1 MYMAP
6 IKIRLPIFILII
18 YFCSSTTST
27 KHCLLRTQ
35 DLFGKGGNELL
46 SNAIDKEDEDIFL
59 VDNPEDILSNWFMDV
74 SNKSLDLYPTLIKS
88 SIVEERPLNRLSFLK
103 ECSEDIFFTLNKEK
117 LSLKDLRGSYAIYPS
132 VGSICRKDLNI
143 HRIKG
148 YFENGLLQGLSEI
161 EYNSDPGDVFRS
173 YFFDGIPHG
182 FSQRFRCKLGNCEA
196 FSSKKKEFPEYL
208 DEIVQYSYGQKVGSG
223 WKFKIGGGALF
234 GKLDPRTG
242 NITDLN
248 AVYIYPDN
256 KTGLMGSFVNDRM
269 ISARPVKLIGFKK
282 ESCNLLLP
290 SVVPLFDY
298 DDGLAMTYEP
308 ANLTHIHSPLL
319 RDPFEDQYIDVGDS
333 KIGLG
338 RGIFAKKL
346 IKPGSIV
353 GFYQGVKASKLEAYK
368 NKELRK
374 SSYKV
379 DNDWA
384 HPNEI
389 LDIPQFYQ
397 SLKNYNATLCH
408 LINHSPYP
416 NTVFEEIDHPRFG
429 KIRSIRVIKPLRPYE
444 ELSIDYGYIQDYFR
458 VQDSYKSILE
468 LGKMFSETDNED
480 DYYKDLKKHINY
492 LKTKI
497 EEYEPYVDMLKSV
510 GGLIQSALK

>member
-1 MYMAP
+1 MGIL
-6 IKIRLPIFILII
+6 IKIKPFR
-18 YFCSSTTST
+18 
-27 KHCLLRTQ
+27 
-35 DLFGKGGNELL
+35 
-46 SNAIDKEDEDIFL
+46 
-59 VDNPEDILSNWFMDV
+59 DNPEDILSNWFMDV

-161 EYNSDPGDVFRS
+161 D
-173 YFFDGIPHG
+173 
-182 FSQRFRCKLGNCEA
+182 QRFRCKLGNCEA

-319 RDPFEDQYIDVGDS
+319 RDPFEDQYIDVG
-333 KIGLG
+333 
-338 RGIFAKKL
+338 
-346 IKPGSIV
+346 SIV

-468 LGKMFSETDNED
+468 LGKMFSETDNEN

>member
-1 MYMAP
+1 MGIL
-6 IKIRLPIFILII
+6 IKIKPFR
-18 YFCSSTTST
+18 
-27 KHCLLRTQ
+27 
-35 DLFGKGGNELL
+35 
-46 SNAIDKEDEDIFL
+46 
-59 VDNPEDILSNWFMDV
+59 DNPEDILSNWFMDV

-161 EYNSDPGDVFRS
+161 D
-173 YFFDGIPHG
+173 
-182 FSQRFRCKLGNCEA
+182 QRFRCKLGNCEA

-319 RDPFEDQYIDVGDS
+319 RDPFEDQYID
-333 KIGLG
+333 L
-338 RGIFAKKL
+338 
-346 IKPGSIV
+346 
-353 GFYQGVKASKLEAYK
+353 
-368 NKELRK
+368 
-374 SSYKV
+374 
-379 DNDWA
+379 
-384 HPNEI
+384 
-389 LDIPQFYQ
+389 

-468 LGKMFSETDNED
+468 LGKMFSETDNEN